1 MESKSTSDHS
11 KESEAAR
18 KIAEIEQ
25 TIRQM
30 ERAAADLDR
39 HIEAEEIK
47 TKVHDST
54 DPGYSSFAGSAQQRR
69 DKLCA
74 SIRRLKLELDV
85 VRREKLR
92 PSKPGSSVL
101 SAPLDF

>member
-11 KESEAAR
+11 KENEPAS

-30 ERAAADLDR
+30 ERAATELDR

-47 TKVHDST
+47 TKVHEL
-54 DPGYSSFAGSAQQRR
+54 GYSSFAGSAQQRR
-69 DKLCA
+69 DRLCA
-74 SIRRLKLELDV
+74 SIRRLKLELDA

-92 PSKPGSSVL
+92 ISKLGSSLL